1 MRRFTVSVEVEVG
14 FSGVALR
21 SGDLGLYPIH
31 TTRHDAIK
39 LSRRIWRCELSLRQF
54 EEHVRSTVQFTP
66 PARTPFRQLHFTT
79 KCDSKKQNR
88 NRT

>member
-31 TTRHDAIK
+31 TAGADA
-39 LSRRIWRCELSLRQF
+39 F
-54 EEHVRSTVQFTP
+54 
-66 PARTPFRQLHFTT
+66 
-79 KCDSKKQNR
+79 
-88 NRT
+88 